1 MNAGNAIETNTIKN
15 QNKRKNFK
23 RNLRYGTGNVI
34 NATIQINTWN
44 IINVLDVKCIHNSR
58 QFLLKLNM
66 KIDQMSKLSHQNRL
80 KLPSQII
87 NKMNR
92 ILHQLKFLSQ
102 SSERRF
108 SNGDANA
115 VNKMYFLQ
123 ALIFVLPAKKTS
135 FKIKNRTRMTKQN
148 ILKILGCAI
157 SVENWI

>member
-1 MNAGNAIETNTIKN
+1 
-15 QNKRKNFK
+15 
-23 RNLRYGTGNVI
+23 
-34 NATIQINTWN
+34 
-44 IINVLDVKCIHNSR
+44 
-58 QFLLKLNM
+58 M

-157 SVENWI
+157 SVEN